1 MANHRKKKAA
11 VIKPTGKNIVTAQAT
26 SDSFVNLVAKLGI
39 QADNQSSNSYYALG
53 PFLSR
58 DRLQLEA
65 AYRSSWLVGAA
76 VDSIAEDMTR
86 AGVTFHTQMDPGS
99 VQKMNVALSTFGI
112 WSNIC
117 SGIKWA
123 RLYGGAVA
131 IILVDGADYTKP
143 LNIEA
148 IGKDK
153 FKGLVVMDR
162 WMVQPSF
169 GELITDI
176 CQDIGK
182 PKFYEVLPGVSTFPA
197 MKIHYTRVM
206 RFDGIELPYYQ
217 KLFEN
222 LWGLSVVERIYD
234 RLLAFDS
241 STTGAAQLLY
251 RAHLRVV
258 QIDGLREALAAG
270 GKTEAAVLKMF
281 QYIRQ
286 LQSMEGITLL
296 DGKDQFTTHQYTFGG
311 VSDIL
316 IQFGQQISGATGIP
330 LVRLFGQSPAGLSS
344 TGESDLRNYYDNIN
358 RLQENQLRPEL
369 DKLFAIIARS
379 KGLKMPSDLEFL
391 FNPLW
396 QLSDTEKSTIAAND
410 SGTISGAESTGLIK
424 KSTALKEL
432 RQLSRVTGRFTNITD
447 EDIEDAENEPP
458 PAMPGMEGQQPPS
471 PPNKPEE
478 GDPNA
483 SLGADDPKLT
493 ESKEQAKVEKNPE
506 GKSIDKRSR
515 VRDVFKKF
523 LDIRRRVW
531 DAFKEE
537 EHPREET
544 GKFTSKGGG
553 VGKKQ
558 EESESKPKGSKQ
570 PQTDD
575 EKNLYS
581 HIKQVSDFYQKNT
594 GGAGGKR
601 VYDNT
606 YDLVSKEGKFFKPA
620 PLPKDVKKGKMK
632 GCYRNAALL
641 AMENDNYTYCEGIA
655 YSKAINGFPF
665 NHAFCIDK
673 EGNVVDPTWK
683 DGTAYFGVPFSTD
696 FLRKT
701 IVETGIWGLIP
712 DYPSEKYN
720 PFEAGFP
727 KGAIVDEDEEDDEG
741 TKDSNSLSKEELE
754 KIKDPEFDEE
764 HYHHVTDDFKESEH
778 PRGQPENAGQ
788 FTSKGGGTISS
799 KKESKPAKGM
809 TPLKEGKAPVHIA
822 KLKIPPAWT
831 DITYNPDP
839 KAELLVKGKDAAGR
853 TQYVY
858 SEKHWAKAASKKFGR
873 IEELNKKFDSIM
885 KENDKALKQKKE
897 EALVLSLIM
906 QTGIRPGSSDE
917 IKGKVKAYGAT
928 TLEGQHVE
936 ATAEEVFLHFIGK
949 KGVEN
954 KIPIEDKTTAKIL
967 VERAKKAGKNGKLF
981 DTDGGS
987 LLKYTASL
995 DGGKFKTK
1003 DFRTLLGTKT
1013 AKQLIDGMEAPKNE
1027 KEYKKQVKSVAKQV
1041 AERLGN
1047 TPSVA
1052 LKSYISPVVFSAW
1065 RISE

>member
-1 MANHRKKKAA
+1 
-11 VIKPTGKNIVTAQAT
+11 
-26 SDSFVNLVAKLGI
+26 
-39 QADNQSSNSYYALG
+39 
-53 PFLSR
+53 
-58 DRLQLEA
+58 
-65 AYRSSWLVGAA
+65 
-76 VDSIAEDMTR
+76 
-86 AGVTFHTQMDPGS
+86 MDPGS

-123 RLYGGAVA
+123 RLYGGAIA
-131 IILVDGADYTKP
+131 IILIDGADYTKP

-197 MKIHYTRVM
+197 MKIHYTRIM

-251 RAHLRVV
+251 RAHLRVM

-286 LQSMEGITLL
+286 LQTMEGITLL
-296 DGKDQFTTHQYTFGG
+296 DGKDQFNTHQYTFGG
-311 VSDIL
+311 ISDIL

-379 KGLKMPSDLEFL
+379 KGLKMPSDFEFL

-410 SGTISGAESTGLIK
+410 SSTISGAEGSGLISK
-424 KSTALKEL
+424 AMALKEL

-447 EDIEDAENEPP
+447 EDIKDAENEPP
-458 PAMPGMEGQQPPS
+458 PAMPGMEGQQPLPT
-471 PPNKPEE
+471 PGNEPEE

-483 SLGADDPKLT
+483 SLGADDPELT
-493 ESKEQAKVEKNPE
+493 ESKEHAKVEKNPE
-506 GKSIDKRSR
+506 GKSLDKRSR
-515 VRDVFKKF
+515 VRDIFKKLF
-523 LDIRRRVW
+523 DIRRKVW

-553 VGKKQ
+553 VGKKTVA
-558 EESESKPKGSKQ
+558 KLRGSKQ
-570 PQTDD
+570 PKTED

-594 GGAGGKR
+594 GGAEGKR

-606 YDLVSKEGKFFKPA
+606 YDLVAKEGKFFKPA
-620 PLPKDVKKGKMK
+620 ASLPEGVKRGKMK
-632 GCYRNAALL
+632 ECYRNAAML
-641 AMENDNYTYCEGIA
+641 AMENDDYTYCEGIA

-683 DGTAYFGVPFSTD
+683 DGTAYYGIPFNTD

-701 IVETGIWGLIP
+701 VVLTGVWGLIP
-712 DYPSEKYN
+712 DYPSKKYN
-720 PFEAGFP
+720 PFETGFP
-727 KGAIVDEDEEDDEG
+727 KGAISDDEEEG
-741 TKDSNSLSKEELE
+741 TKDGKPLSKEELE

-764 HYHHVTDDFKESEH
+764 HYRHVTDEFVESEH
-778 PRGQPENAGQ
+778 PRETSGENAGQ
-788 FTSKGGGTISS
+788 FTTKGGGSTSTS
-799 KKESKPAKGM
+799 KSEKKSNMIVAQK
-809 TPLKEGKAPVHIA
+809 GKALPKHIA
-822 KLKIPPAWT
+822 SLKIPPAWK

-839 KAELLVKGKDAAGR
+839 KAELLVKGKDAAGK

-858 SEKHWAKAASKKFGR
+858 SEKHWAKAAKKKFGR
-873 IEELNKKFDSIM
+873 IEELNKKFESIM

-936 ATAEEVFLHFIGK
+936 ATAEEVYLHFIGK

-954 KIPIEDKTTAKIL
+954 KIPIENKETAKIL
-967 VERAKKAGKNGKLF
+967 IERAKKAGKNGKLF
-981 DTDGGS
+981 QTDGGS

-1013 AKQLIDGMEAPKNE
+1013 AKHLIDGMEAPKNE
-1027 KEYKKQVKSVAKQV
+1027 KEYKKKVKLVAKSV

-1047 TPSVA
+1047 TPAVC
-1052 LKSYISPVVFSAW
+1052 LKAYISPVVFSAW